1 MPYVTTS
8 ELRLHYEQSGAGP
21 QPVVLV
27 HGSFASSRWWQ
38 PVLALLPDEQFTCY
52 APDLPGCGRSD
63 RPDDPASYTID
74 RLAAVLADLIDG
86 LDLWNVDLVGHSLGA
101 AVALS
106 YAVASPGRLRSL
118 TLVSTPSLQGT
129 PTPPEGYALLEQMRG
144 DRGLLMQALASIMP
158 AQAPDP
164 FFQQL
169 VDDAHGQAP
178 AAFSAAALALQQW
191 RLDPDDLRQLRLPVL
206 LVWGD
211 RDQIVERSVQTGLLL
226 SIPGANNLEVLRGCG
241 HTPMVER
248 PGVFAQVLLNFIG
261 QDFAGYEAIRQT
273 AEGDQLTESHSP
285 TKRLIE

>member
-1 MPYVTTS
+1 MPYVTTP
-8 ELRLHYEQSGAGP
+8 ERRLYYEQSGAGP
-21 QPVVLV
+21 QPVMLV

-38 PVLALLPDEQFTCY
+38 PVQALLPDEQVTCY

-74 RLAAVLADLIDG
+74 RLAAAVAELIDG

-106 YAVASPGRLRSL
+106 YAVAAPGRLRSL
-118 TLVSTPSLQGT
+118 TLVSTPSPQGT
-129 PTPPEGYALLEQMRG
+129 PTPAEGYALLEQMRG
-144 DRGLLMQALASIMP
+144 DRGLLMQALASVMP

-169 VDDAHGQAP
+169 VDDAQGQAP

-211 RDQIVERSVQTGLLL
+211 REQIVERSVQTGLLL

-248 PGVFAQVLLNFIG
+248 PAVFAQVLLNFIG
-261 QDFAGYEAIRQT
+261 QDFAGYEAIREA
-273 AEGDQLTESHSP
+273 AESGQ
-285 TKRLIE
+285 

>member
-1 MPYVTTS
+1 MPYVTTP
-8 ELRLHYEQSGAGP
+8 ELRLYYEQSGAGP
-21 QPVVLV
+21 QPVLLV

-74 RLAAVLADLIDG
+74 RLAAAVAELIDG

-106 YAVASPGRLRSL
+106 YAVAAPGRLRSL
-118 TLVSTPSLQGT
+118 TLVSTPSPQGT

-169 VDDAHGQAP
+169 VDDAQGQAP

-226 SIPGANNLEVLRGCG
+226 AIPGANNLEVLRGCG

-248 PGVFAQVLLNFIG
+248 PEVFALVLLNFIG

-273 AEGDQLTESHSP
+273 AEGDQ
-285 TKRLIE
+285 